1 MTNFIN
7 QLSNGL
13 NNIIPVVCDD
23 MFEYVN
29 PNNVCSTSINEFVCD
44 ALGVKVNSKLY
55 KTIRNNFYYGMSLS
69 KEKASGIYNAIEK
82 AVNEQQIRLKE
93 CVRDFLVKG
102 DFPLIVTTFAF
113 PIIEKCIEESGN
125 EVKSEYY
132 NIDSRND
139 IPLVFG
145 KVYNKYVYHVFGGER
160 FDRWVYNEQTLLQHM
175 YALQNADAGAKNL
188 TSYICPT
195 DKPMKQLLVMG
206 SILPDW
212 LFRFLVYPIYQDKLQ
227 SVGGFWISAQN
238 TAQELKHFLIR
249 NEYRLSEA
257 SDSIP
262 NILRQAVEGRNMGET
277 KCSKH
282 YIFVSY
288 KRDEED
294 NRIGRVIELLRLYG
308 QVWVDFEKVADAGNP
323 YWKNIKEGIRKC
335 DVFIPLVTDKY
346 IDFFTQH
353 QKDDLK
359 QLSKAN
365 PNDNDIKTHIE
376 PIIREAY
383 YAKEYEKKICPI
395 VISSNPAEPG
405 KVEETMSK
413 AGWLSSF
420 MFSERNIIRYDDNN
434 PTELNIIF
442 NDKTT
447 GI

>member
-1 MTNFIN
+1 M
-7 QLSNGL
+7 
-13 NNIIPVVCDD
+13 
-23 MFEYVN
+23 
-29 PNNVCSTSINEFVCD
+29 
-44 ALGVKVNSKLY
+44 
-55 KTIRNNFYYGMSLS
+55 
-69 KEKASGIYNAIEK
+69 
-82 AVNEQQIRLKE
+82 
-93 CVRDFLVKG
+93 
-102 DFPLIVTTFAF
+102 
-113 PIIEKCIEESGN
+113 
-125 EVKSEYY
+125 
-132 NIDSRND
+132 
-139 IPLVFG
+139 
-145 KVYNKYVYHVFGGER
+145 
-160 FDRWVYNEQTLLQHM
+160 
-175 YALQNADAGAKNL
+175 
-188 TSYICPT
+188 
-195 DKPMKQLLVMG
+195 
-206 SILPDW
+206 
-212 LFRFLVYPIYQDKLQ
+212 
-227 SVGGFWISAQN
+227 
-238 TAQELKHFLIR
+238 
-249 NEYRLSEA
+249 
-257 SDSIP
+257 
-262 NILRQAVEGRNMGET
+262 
-277 KCSKH
+277 
-282 YIFVSY
+282 
-288 KRDEED
+288 
-294 NRIGRVIELLRLYG
+294 LRLYG

-405 KVEETMSK
+405 KVEETMAK